1 MLKAMIEYNKQ
12 TDNDLWKLIK
22 QDDQKAFRALFDR
35 FWSKV
40 FTTAFKYLKDKDTCA
55 EIVNDL
61 FLNIWNKRNQLEI
74 ESFQAYLTS
83 SARYHVY
90 KKLKSLKASPLELIE
105 NYDLLVDRPE
115 SSNPIDDK
123 IKYQELES
131 RIDTYLTDLPKRCR
145 EIFIMSRKEN
155 LSNDEIAEKL
165 NISKR
170 TVENQLTH
178 ALKHLRNALKDSSI
192 ILVLLRIMDNF

>member
-1 MLKAMIEYNKQ
+1 MLGYEKL
-12 TDNDLWKLIK
+12 TDNELWKLIK
-22 QDDQKAFRALFDR
+22 QHDQKAFRALFDMY
-35 FWSKV
+35 WSKV
-40 FTTAFKYLKDKDTCA
+40 FTTAFRYLKDKDACA

-61 FLNIWNKRNQLEI
+61 FLNIWNKREQLEI
-74 ESFQAYLTS
+74 VSLQAYLTS

-90 KKLKSLKASPLELIE
+90 KKLKTIKTSPLELVE
-105 NYDLLVDRPE
+105 NYDLLIDRIE
-115 SSNPIDDK
+115 SNNPIDDK
-123 IKYQELES
+123 IKYQELEI

-155 LSNDEIAEKL
+155 LSNDEIAKKL

-178 ALKHLRNALKDSSI
+178 ALKHLRNALKDLSI
-192 ILVLLRIMDNF
+192 ILVLLRIMDNY

>member
-1 MLKAMIEYNKQ
+1 MLGYDKL
-12 TDNDLWKLIK
+12 TDNELWKLIK
-22 QDDQKAFRALFDR
+22 KHDQKAFRALFDMY
-35 FWSKV
+35 WSKV
-40 FTTAFKYLKDKDTCA
+40 FTTAFRYLKDKDTCT

-61 FLNIWNKRNQLEI
+61 FLNIWNKREQLEI
-74 ESFQAYLTS
+74 ESLQAYLTS

-90 KKLKSLKASPLELIE
+90 KKLKALKTSPLELVE
-105 NYDLLVDRPE
+105 NYDLLIDKPE
-115 SSNPIDDK
+115 NGNPIDDK

-131 RIDTYLTDLPKRCR
+131 RIDTYLTNLPKRCR

-178 ALKHLRNALKDSSI
+178 ALKHLRNCLKDLSI
-192 ILVLLRIMDNF
+192 ILVLLRIMDNY